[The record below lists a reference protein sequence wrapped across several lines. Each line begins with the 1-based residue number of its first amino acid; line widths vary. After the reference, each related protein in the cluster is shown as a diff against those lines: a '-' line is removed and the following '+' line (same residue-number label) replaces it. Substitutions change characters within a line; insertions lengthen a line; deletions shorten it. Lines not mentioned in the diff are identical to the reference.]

1 MNIRARRGSNAPF
14 LREKR
19 GSANL
24 GVYKLSGA
32 ILIGGVRWH
41 QTFPGWWA
49 AGWLSMDFR
58 LPLVASSRKV
68 VSSLVGFELVG
79 SIPASCGLPPKSG
92 VSFEHSVVW
101 CLAGPRPISGMVLSI
116 QLSGARLAHGELLA
130 LSSSPLVNCF
140 VPNVSLLRCSS
151 SAHGWDKHGY
161 NGSFF

>member
-1 MNIRARRGSNAPF
+1 MASN
-14 LREKR
+14 
-19 GSANL
+19 
-24 GVYKLSGA
+24 
-32 ILIGGVRWH
+32 
-41 QTFPGWWA
+41 FPGVVGSRMVEL
-49 AGWLSMDFR
+49 GWFQ

-79 SIPASCGLPPKSG
+79 SIPASCGLLPKSG

-101 CLAGPRPISGMVLSI
+101 CLAGPRPKSGMALSI
-116 QLSGARLAHGELLA
+116 QLSGAWLAHGELLRCS
-130 LSSSPLVNCF
+130 SSSPLVNCF